1 MKLPKDFFQW
11 VFDIMGFSDVK
22 KEITV
27 NSKSTVSNIYK
38 DGLWENR
45 KKNYKNVNRYT
56 RAGKSGKVIYCPVC
70 GEAERVDNFAWGV
83 AECPSCGTTSDKYD
97 WLVQ

>member
-22 KEITV
+22 KETQDKWKIDNDFV
-27 NSKSTVSNIYK
+27 E
-38 DGLWENR
+38 GL
-45 KKNYKNVNRYT
+45 KNVNRYT
-56 RAGKSGKVIYCPVC
+56 RAGKSGKFIYCPVC
-70 GEAERVDNFAWGV
+70 GEPEIVDNFAWGV

-97 WLVQ
+97 WLVL